1 MGSTKTV
8 YGDSGKAH
16 ILVVDDNAMVLRN
29 VKMILENT
37 YSVAVAASA
46 TQAFMAI
53 GKRKPD
59 LILLD
64 YEMPMVD
71 GKAFFEMIMEEEEL
85 CDIPVVF
92 LTGVADKDVVQQILA
107 LKPAGYMLKPV
118 DVNTMNDVIAE
129 VLGAKQYDV

>member
-1 MGSTKTV
+1 MES
-8 YGDSGKAH
+8 SGMFYREKKKAH

-29 VKMILENT
+29 VKMILDAYYT
-37 YSVAVAASA
+37 VAVAASA

-53 GKRKPD
+53 GKKKPD

-64 YEMPMVD
+64 YQMPVVD
-71 GKAFFEMIMEEEEL
+71 GKAFFEMIMKEEEL
-85 CDIPVVF
+85 SEIPVVF

-118 DVNTMNDVIAE
+118 DVNTMTDVIAE
-129 VLGAKQYDV
+129 VLRSK

>member
-1 MGSTKTV
+1 MES
-8 YGDSGKAH
+8 SGMFYREKKKAH

-29 VKMILENT
+29 VKMILDANYT
-37 YSVAVAASA
+37 VAVAASA

-53 GKRKPD
+53 GKKKPD

-64 YEMPMVD
+64 YQMPVVD
-71 GKAFFEMIMEEEEL
+71 GKAFFEMIMKEEEL
-85 CDIPVVF
+85 SEIPVVF

-118 DVNTMNDVIAE
+118 DVNTMTDVIAE
-129 VLGAKQYDV
+129 VLRSK